1 MAKIRTR
8 FAPSP
13 TGRMHV
19 GNLRTALYEYLIAK
33 HEGGD
38 FILRIEDTDQE
49 RFVEG
54 ALEIIYRTM
63 EMAGLSHDE
72 GPDKDGGF
80 GPYVQSDR
88 QKSGIYL
95 EYAKQLIEKGEAY
108 YCFCDEE
115 RLASLKQIIG
125 DKEIVIYD
133 KHCLHLSKEEIDEK
147 LASGVP
153 YVIRQNNPKEGTTT
167 FHDDIYGDI
176 TVENEELD
184 DMILIKSD
192 GFPTYNF
199 ANVIDDHL
207 MNITHVVRGNE
218 YISSSPKYQRLYD
231 AFGWESPVYIHLPL
245 ITDENHKK
253 LSKRSGHS
261 SFEDLIEQGF
271 LPEAVVNYIA
281 LLGWSPEDN
290 EEIMSLQELIEKFD
304 YHHVNKSP
312 AVFDI
317 VKLKWMNGEY
327 IKAMDNE
334 KFYEIAMPYIK
345 KAVTKD
351 YDLKKI
357 LDLVKTRIEILP
369 DIEPLIDF
377 FEELP
382 DYDIAMYTHKKMKT
396 NTENSLEVLKELEVI
411 LEETDDYS
419 VDGLHDL
426 IMDYV
431 KNKGIKNGQGLW
443 PVRTAVS
450 GKQMT
455 PGGAFE
461 IMEILGKEE
470 SLRRIRIGIEKLEA
484 AVQ

>member
-1 MAKIRTR
+1 M
-8 FAPSP
+8 
-13 TGRMHV
+13 
-19 GNLRTALYEYLIAK
+19 
-33 HEGGD
+33 
-38 FILRIEDTDQE
+38 
-49 RFVEG
+49 
-54 ALEIIYRTM
+54 
-63 EMAGLSHDE
+63 
-72 GPDKDGGF
+72 
-80 GPYVQSDR
+80 
-88 QKSGIYL
+88 
-95 EYAKQLIEKGEAY
+95 
-108 YCFCDEE
+108 
-115 RLASLKQIIG
+115 
-125 DKEIVIYD
+125 
-133 KHCLHLSKEEIDEK
+133 
-147 LASGVP
+147 
-153 YVIRQNNPKEGTTT
+153 
-167 FHDDIYGDI
+167 
-176 TVENEELD
+176 
-184 DMILIKSD
+184 
-192 GFPTYNF
+192 
-199 ANVIDDHL
+199 
-207 MNITHVVRGNE
+207 
-218 YISSSPKYQRLYD
+218 
-231 AFGWESPVYIHLPL
+231 
-245 ITDENHKK
+245 
-253 LSKRSGHS
+253 
-261 SFEDLIEQGF
+261 
-271 LPEAVVNYIA
+271 NYIA

-411 LEETDDYS
+411 LEETDDYT